1 METSPF
7 LHPGF
12 IVPTALGLIGFI
24 AWLIRLE
31 SKVNATE
38 KEATRVAQ
46 CIEDA
51 WKEFDEHRTNENVHF
66 NQRLA
71 AEVEKRQ
78 AERMD
83 RMQTDIREIKDLVK
97 EMAGK

>member
-1 METSPF
+1 MESSPF

-12 IVPTALGLIGFI
+12 LLTVAIGLIGFI

-38 KEATRVAQ
+38 KAVDKVEQSVN
-46 CIEDA
+46 ES
-51 WKEFDEHRTNENVHF
+51 WEGLEHHRSNDNVHF

-71 AEVEKRQ
+71 TEVEQRAKD
-78 AERMD
+78 RMD
-83 RMQTDIREIKDLVK
+83 RMATDIAEIKGMVK
-97 EMAGK
+97 ELAGR